1 MTGKQKNNIE
11 YNVFS
16 NPYTGL
22 AAMILITARND
33 MELLGSREIAR
44 KDNVQISKTELN
56 NFFKGK
62 WAEFLAS
69 SVGIESADWKR
80 IIVGG

>member
-1 MTGKQKNNIE
+1 MTRKQTTNIE
-11 YNVFS
+11 YSMFK

-33 MELLGSREIAR
+33 LELLGNDEITR
-44 KDNVQISKTELN
+44 KDSVQISKTEIN
-56 NFFKGK
+56 NFLGSR

-69 SVGIESADWKR
+69 CIGVEGTEWKR
-80 IIVGG
+80 LIV

>member
-11 YNVFS
+11 YTMFS

-22 AAMILITARND
+22 AAMILITARNN

-44 KDNVQISKTELN
+44 KDNVQISKTEIR
-56 NFFKGK
+56 NFLKSRC
-62 WAEFLAS
+62 AEFLAS
-69 SVGIESADWKR
+69 CIGVESVDWKR
-80 IIVGG
+80 LIA

>member
-33 MELLGSREIAR
+33 YDLLGDKEVAR
-44 KDNVQISKTELN
+44 KDNVCISKTEIR
-56 NFFKGK
+56 NFLKSR

-69 SVGIESADWKR
+69 CIGVDGVDWKEM
-80 IIVGG
+80 IA

>member
-33 MELLGSREIAR
+33 MELLGNREIVR
-44 KDNVQISKTELN
+44 KDNVQISKTEIR
-56 NFFKGK
+56 NFLKSR

-69 SVGIESADWKR
+69 CIGVESVDWKEM
-80 IIVGG
+80 IA

>member
-33 MELLGSREIAR
+33 YDLLGDKEVAR
-44 KDNVQISKTELN
+44 KDNVCISKTEIR
-56 NFFKGK
+56 NFLKSR

-69 SVGIESADWKR
+69 CIGVDGVDWKKL
-80 IIVGG
+80 IA

>member
-33 MELLGSREIAR
+33 MELLGNKEIAR
-44 KDNVQISKTELN
+44 KDNVQISKTEIR
-56 NFFKGK
+56 NFLKSR

-69 SVGIESADWKR
+69 CIGVDGVDWKEM
-80 IIVGG
+80 IA

>member
-33 MELLGSREIAR
+33 YDLFGDKEVAR
-44 KDNVQISKTELN
+44 KDNVNISKTEIR
-56 NFFKGK
+56 NFLKSR

-69 SVGIESADWKR
+69 CIGVDGVDWKKL
-80 IIVGG
+80 IA

>member
-1 MTGKQKNNIE
+1 MATKKQSINIE
-11 YNVFS
+11 YSMFG

-33 MELLGSREIAR
+33 LELLSNDEITR
-44 KDNVQISKTELN
+44 KDGVQISKTEIK
-56 NFFKGK
+56 NFLGSR

-69 SVGIESADWKR
+69 CIGIDGIEWQELIA
-80 IIVGG
+80 

>member
-33 MELLGSREIAR
+33 YDLLGDKEVAR
-44 KDNVQISKTELN
+44 KDNVNISKTEIR
-56 NFFKGK
+56 NFLKSR

-69 SVGIESADWKR
+69 CIGVDGVDWKKL
-80 IIVGG
+80 IA